1 MKVLHAKG
9 FVVDAGHRGTASHG
23 NLAGSCRTG
32 LSIARRTVTENG
44 RTIPITSQ
52 QNNLL
57 TVMVRLQVKF
67 NLPVKRTSFE
77 HHLTGPKTC

>member
-1 MKVLHAKG
+1 MKNKRQPSSQLLIWNHSPLPLLQG
-9 FVVDAGHRGTASHG
+9 I
-23 NLAGSCRTG
+23 TG
-32 LSIARRTVTENG
+32 LITARRTVTENG

-67 NLPVKRTSFE
+67 NLPLKRTSFE